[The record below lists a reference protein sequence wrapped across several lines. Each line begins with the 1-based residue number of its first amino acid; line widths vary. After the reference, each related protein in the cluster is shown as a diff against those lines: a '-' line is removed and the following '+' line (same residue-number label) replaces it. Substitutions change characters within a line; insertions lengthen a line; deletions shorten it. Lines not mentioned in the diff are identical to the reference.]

1 MLSNK
6 AYKMLAD
13 VLAPRI
19 ANELQS
25 SERFIEILHEVVP
38 DLIVNEI
45 GECDDEVLFELAL
58 TVMDRIYI
66 KTQTLP

>member
-13 VLAPRI
+13 VLAPRL

-25 SERFIEILHEVVP
+25 SERFVEFMHEVVP
-38 DLIVNEI
+38 DLITAEL
-45 GECDDEVLFELAL
+45 GEMDDDTLFELSL
-58 TVMDRIYI
+58 CVMDKFYL
-66 KTQTLP
+66 KTA

>member
-13 VLAPRI
+13 VLAPRL

-25 SERFIEILHEVVP
+25 SDRFVEFMHEVVP
-38 DLIVNEI
+38 DLITAEL
-45 GECDDEVLFELAL
+45 GEMDDDTLFELSL
-58 TVMDRIYI
+58 CVLDKFYL
-66 KTQTLP
+66 KTA

>member
-13 VLAPRI
+13 VLAPRL

-25 SERFIEILHEVVP
+25 SERFVEFMHEMIPVLIEQEL
-38 DLIVNEI
+38 
-45 GECDDEVLFELAL
+45 GEMDEEVLFELSL
-58 TVMDRIYI
+58 CVMDRMYI
-66 KTQTLP
+66 KTATLP